1 MIFVS
6 YAEKLKVI
14 HGKEASVKDGFY
26 LEKVFYEL
34 WKASLLAISRLT
46 VDKLW

>member
-26 LEKVFYEL
+26 LEKVLFVF
-34 WKASLLAISRLT
+34 KN
-46 VDKLW
+46 VKKLVMG